1 MNLAIDALSEHT
13 VTVRRVGDARAAE
26 RAGEEHGR
34 GAAVGDRVRVRWQV
48 DGLVDR
54 IRDEVDGFGGDDV
67 RVVGTGYLAPLMVD
81 ECETITDHHS
91 FLNLDGLR
99 RVYERVKA
107 RLVPRAPPTKSPAP
121 RNRCGTYQSDYCQS
135 AHGMVS
141 TWPTL
146 IRSGFAMLLSL
157 AISG

>member
-1 MNLAIDALSEHT
+1 MRAPRSVLGKNTVEALQSGI
-13 VTVRRVGDARAAE
+13 VYGF
-26 RAGEEHGR
+26 AG
-34 GAAVGDRVRVRWQV
+34 QV

-107 RLVPRAPPTKSPAP
+107 R
-121 RNRCGTYQSDYCQS
+121 
-135 AHGMVS
+135 
-141 TWPTL
+141 
-146 IRSGFAMLLSL
+146 
-157 AISG
+157 